1 MPKILGLSVISIAL
15 CPSSLILSPSS
26 SEPISKSFF
35 FLHRCPC
42 LWKGLLIVIAT
53 SYISIWLVATL
64 RLYHAIK
71 IGHGL
76 LTAFDTRG
84 RLGIHTGSGAPRHA
98 DAEKHMRWRLFCH
111 TVLSVL
117 SAIREY
123 WSWRHRHRGE
133 SGRNLSS
140 LLLCFPKSQDSGRNP
155 SKQGLS
161 TCVHEVE
168 PGPTEEEG
176 PRTAPCPRGVQR
188 AALEAVKGLHI
199 P

>member
-1 MPKILGLSVISIAL
+1 
-15 CPSSLILSPSS
+15 
-26 SEPISKSFF
+26 
-35 FLHRCPC
+35 
-42 LWKGLLIVIAT
+42 
-53 SYISIWLVATL
+53 VATL

-98 DAEKHMRWRLFCH
+98 DAEKHMRCQDFSVTLFFLC
-111 TVLSVL
+111 
-117 SAIREY
+117 SAPLENIDPDDIGMGVNQAGTFPAC
-123 WSWRHRHRGE
+123 SFAFQ
-133 SGRNLSS
+133 S
-140 LLLCFPKSQDSGRNP
+140 LRNP